1 MSERKIDFLIIT
13 PLEEERDALLRQLP
27 DVKKLAP
34 ESGDI
39 RCYYSSNLPITFAD
53 NTTGIYSI
61 VVTLLL
67 GMGRVQAANATTDG
81 ISRFQPDYVLLV
93 GIAGGFAKAGVKLG
107 DILVSDQIVDYES
120 QKLTSNGHKVHYKVY
135 PTDAR
140 LLVASKNLRS
150 NEWQQK
156 ITTSR
161 TENGV
166 PVRHIG
172 PTLSGDKSVALG
184 EFLALYAED
193 WPKLKGVE
201 MEAGGVA
208 SASFQAAQK
217 PGFFMIR
224 GVSDLANEDEQTH
237 TVQQW
242 RSYACHVAASYT
254 VALLE
259 SEPVPLRKKNPPIE
273 PPGEKKPVQPTKPS
287 LQQLHRDELL
297 EKVEYEITQRLRNI
311 LSNKIFHPPKVLDRS
326 YVESRPYTYK
336 ELQLPQ
342 KEELPNYTS
351 LLDVFNRPSINGRL
365 LILGK
370 PGSGK
375 TPLQLELA
383 KSLIQNARKNP
394 ASPIP
399 VLLELSYWQSRNSD
413 FKKWIITQIVNKYYK
428 YYNFSKLSHTKNWLE
443 NENFILLLDDLNE
456 VEYNLY
462 KNCLDCLKNY
472 LEKNH
477 NQKLV
482 VCSRLEE
489 YESRLNQQKGK
500 IFLNEAIILK
510 DLEEKQIQDYFQQ
523 NKLNDLWSKIQSNAD
538 LINLAK
544 TPFSLSMIISILK
557 YNDQWP
563 NLVSSP
569 IEIQSLLEVYVKT
582 ILEQGR
588 FKSKQAKLWLAWL
601 SDHLEQKYKEQKHKK
616 YNKKEFLIEELQPNS
631 LDLKV
636 KNNYILG
643 NMFIYALFGW
653 LLVCSL
659 KFVFQE
665 GQSFQYNQYKWLFID
680 ISVTLSL
687 GLLGGLFLPKEITLN
702 ETIKIN
708 RINHK
713 FLMILL
719 GYSLLGGII
728 GFFIVLISS
737 KDPIFLIIGI
747 VTGFLFG
754 MLQVCFSVETSNR
767 EDHRKMS
774 NQGIKTTAI
783 NAIIVFVIVEG
794 IIFVFFGQNLWHNKG
809 PKGIIAA
816 LIPGFGLGITY
827 GGSACIQHFC
837 LRLILYI
844 QGYIPWNYARFLD
857 YYTERKLLQRV
868 GGRYRF
874 INKMLQEYFQEYFKK
889 HLL

>member
-13 PLEEERDALLRQLP
+13 PLREELDALLCQLP
-27 DVKKLAP
+27 DVKELVL
-34 ESGDI
+34 ESDDI
-39 RCYYSSNLPITFAD
+39 LSCYSSNLPVTSAD
-53 NTTGIYSI
+53 NTIGIYSI

-67 GMGRVQAANATTDG
+67 GMGRVQAAIATTCG
-81 ISRFQPDYVLLV
+81 INRFQPDYVLLV
-93 GIAGGFAKAGVKLG
+93 GIAGGFAAAGVKLG
-107 DILVSDQIVDYES
+107 DVLVSNQIVDYELQKHTHDGS
-120 QKLTSNGHKVHYKVY
+120 QVRYEVY
-135 PTDAR
+135 RVDPR
-140 LLVASKNLRS
+140 LLTASRNLRS
-150 NEWQQK
+150 NEWKQK
-156 ITTSR
+156 ISSQ
-161 TENGV
+161 EKEV
-166 PVRHIG
+166 PVCHIG
-172 PTLSGDKSVALG
+172 PILSGDKSVALS
-184 EFLALYAED
+184 EFLEVYARD
-193 WPKLKGVE
+193 WPELKGVE

-208 SASFQAAQK
+208 SASLQAPQK

-224 GVSDLANEDEQTH
+224 GVSDLANEDEQKH

-242 RSYACHVAASYT
+242 RPYACHVAASYT

-259 SEPVPLRKKNPPIE
+259 SGPVPLRKKNPPIE

-428 YYNFSKLSHTKNWLE
+428 YYNFSKLSHTKNCLE

-456 VEYNLY
+456 VEYSSY
-462 KNCLDCLKNY
+462 KSCLDCLKIY

-489 YESRLNQQKGK
+489 YEFRNQQV
-500 IFLNEAIILK
+500 FLNEAIILK

-523 NKLNDLWSKIQSNAD
+523 NELNDLWSKIQSNAD

-557 YNDQWP
+557 YNDQCP

-582 ILEQGR
+582 ILERGR

-616 YNKKEFLIEELQPNS
+616 YNNKEFLIEELQPNS
-631 LDLKV
+631 LDSKV
-636 KNNYILG
+636 KKNYILS

>member
-1 MSERKIDFLIIT
+1 LDCHT
-13 PLEEERDALLRQLP
+13 AH
-27 DVKKLAP
+27 
-34 ESGDI
+34 
-39 RCYYSSNLPITFAD
+39 
-53 NTTGIYSI
+53 
-61 VVTLLL
+61 
-67 GMGRVQAANATTDG
+67 
-81 ISRFQPDYVLLV
+81 
-93 GIAGGFAKAGVKLG
+93 IACKF
-107 DILVSDQIVDYES
+107 S
-120 QKLTSNGHKVHYKVY
+120 
-135 PTDAR
+135 
-140 LLVASKNLRS
+140 
-150 NEWQQK
+150 
-156 ITTSR
+156 
-161 TENGV
+161 
-166 PVRHIG
+166 
-172 PTLSGDKSVALG
+172 
-184 EFLALYAED
+184 
-193 WPKLKGVE
+193 
-201 MEAGGVA
+201 
-208 SASFQAAQK
+208 
-217 PGFFMIR
+217 
-224 GVSDLANEDEQTH
+224 
-237 TVQQW
+237 
-242 RSYACHVAASYT
+242 
-254 VALLE
+254 
-259 SEPVPLRKKNPPIE
+259 
-273 PPGEKKPVQPTKPS
+273 
-287 LQQLHRDELL
+287 ELL

-311 LSNKIFHPPKVLDRS
+311 LFDKIIHPPKVLDRS
-326 YVESRPYTYK
+326 YVELPGK
-336 ELQLPQ
+336 ELLLPQ

-383 KSLIQNARKNP
+383 KSLIQNAKNNP

-472 LEKNH
+472 LEENH

-482 VCSRLEE
+482 VCSRFEE
-489 YESRLNQQKGK
+489 YESLLNQQGK

-523 NKLNDLWSKIQSNAD
+523 NELNDLWSKIQSNAD

-544 TPFSLSMIISILK
+544 TPFSLSMIISILT

-582 ILEQGR
+582 ILERGR

-631 LDLKV
+631 LDSKV

-643 NMFIYALFGW
+643 NMLIYALFGW

-665 GQSFQYNQYKWLFID
+665 GQSFQDKWLFID
-680 ISVTLSL
+680 TSVILSL

-708 RINHK
+708 PINHK

-728 GFFIVLISS
+728 GFFIVLSF
-737 KDPIFLIIGI
+737 KEHLIFSIIGI
-747 VTGFLFG
+747 VAGFLFG
-754 MLQVCFSVETSNR
+754 IPQVCFSVETDPVIENR
-767 EDHRKMS
+767 NIS

-794 IIFVFFGQNLWHNKG
+794 IVLVFVGQNLWHNKG
-809 PKGIIAA
+809 IKGIIAA
-816 LIPGFGLGITY
+816 LIPGFGFSITY
-827 GGSACIQHFC
+827 GGSACIQHLC
-837 LRLILYI
+837 LRLILYS
-844 QGYIPWNYARFLD
+844 QRYIPWNYARFLD
-857 YYTERKLLQRV
+857 YCTSRKLLQRV
-868 GGRYRF
+868 GGRYSF
-874 INKMLQEYFQEYFKK
+874 INKMLQDYFQEYFKK